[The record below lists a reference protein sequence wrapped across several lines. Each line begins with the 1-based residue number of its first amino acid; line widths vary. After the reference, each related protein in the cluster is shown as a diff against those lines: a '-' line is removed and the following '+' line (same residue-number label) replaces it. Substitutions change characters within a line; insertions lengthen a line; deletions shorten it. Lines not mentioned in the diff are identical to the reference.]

1 MQGGQVRPP
10 NYTIA
15 GESYAI
21 VQRQRVADA
30 LREIAKQSG
39 ILEVR
44 SGDEPEKADYQ
55 WNAAREPSQ

>member
-1 MQGGQVRPP
+1 MKPP

-44 SGDEPEKADYQ
+44 SGDEPEKAD
-55 WNAAREPSQ
+55 AKPKEE

>member
-39 ILEVR
+39 MLEVR
-44 SGDEPEKADYQ
+44 SGDEPEKAD
-55 WNAAREPSQ
+55 AKPKEE

>member
-30 LREIAKQSG
+30 LREIAKQCG
-39 ILEVR
+39 IIEV
-44 SGDEPEKADYQ
+44 SEEHGYSETDDAKPKKE
-55 WNAAREPSQ
+55 